1 MYIRSK
7 KIPRRIWY
15 TIMAL
20 AAVSAVLYALWSRGA
35 FLPGWVRWKEDVFPD
50 ASGEY
55 EVRLER
61 REAHV
66 SFGGEEIW
74 ASPEGVKVQ
83 EALSADIDNDG
94 QEELVLLCW
103 KRGRYGVHRPF
114 WVERDER
121 TWSQHLFVYEYEG
134 SLIRPKWMSSY
145 MGVDAAGLCWNGK
158 EPPYSSLL
166 ITDPRGEVS
175 SWRWDSWGF
184 SREETSVSFAV
195 FGDNLIHEPIYR
207 YGLRE
212 DERFEFLFENIRETI
227 EKYDVAVINQETPL
241 TDDPS
246 LYGDYPRFGTPVNV
260 GQAIADAGFA
270 AVTCATNHCL
280 DRGAQGI
287 DFTKAFFT
295 SRGIA
300 CLGIQAEE
308 EKEYV
313 PCEIIRRNNIRF
325 ALLNYTYGTNGIP
338 VPEENPCMVHLLED
352 EERVREDIK
361 KAGEE
366 ADFVIL
372 FVHWGT
378 ENAAQ
383 PDAFQEKWSQIFLE
397 AGADVVVGTHPHT
410 LQPCEMLKGED
421 GREMLVYYSIGNYIS
436 AQSEKSC
443 VRGGMAEFTVSL
455 TQDGYRITDYG
466 LRPLVITW
474 QEGGKYSVDFQDL

>member
-1 MYIRSK
+1 
-7 KIPRRIWY
+7 
-15 TIMAL
+15 MAL

-35 FLPGWVRWKEDVFPD
+35 FLPGWVRWEEGVFLD
-50 ASGEY
+50 AAGEY
-55 EVRLER
+55 EIRLER
-61 REAHV
+61 RKVRV
-66 SFGGEEIW
+66 SFAGEEVW
-74 ASPEGVKVQ
+74 VSPEGVKVQ
-83 EALSADIDNDG
+83 QALSADIDNDG

-114 WVERDER
+114 WVEKDER

-158 EPPYSSLL
+158 EPPWGSLL
-166 ITDPRGEVS
+166 ITDSRGEVS

-184 SREETSVSFAV
+184 AREDISVSFAV

-212 DERFEFLFENIRETI
+212 DGEFDFLFDNMRETI

-241 TDDPS
+241 TDDS
-246 LYGDYPRFGTPVNV
+246 ALYGDYPRFGTPVNV

-270 AVTCATNHCL
+270 VVTCATNHCL
-280 DRGAQGI
+280 DRGAEGI
-287 DFTKAFFT
+287 DFTKSFFA
-295 SRGIA
+295 SQGVL
-300 CLGIQAEE
+300 CLGIQRKAE
-308 EKEYV
+308 KDYT
-313 PCEIIRRNNIRF
+313 PCEIVRRNNIRF
-325 ALLNYTYGTNGIP
+325 ALFNYTYGTNGIP
-338 VPEENPCMVHLLED
+338 VPEENPYMVHLLED
-352 EERVREDIK
+352 EERVREDIGRAK
-361 KAGEE
+361 EE

-378 ENAAQ
+378 ENVGQ
-383 PDAFQEKWSQIFLE
+383 PDAFQKKWSQIFLE

-410 LQPCEMLKGED
+410 LQSWEMLEGED

-443 VRGGMAEFTVSL
+443 VKGGMAEFTVSL
-455 TQDGYRITDYG
+455 TQDGYQITEYG

-474 QEGGKYSVDFQDL
+474 QEGGKYSVDFQDP